1 MTLFQIFL
9 VLSGIIIL
17 VLTIDISK
25 KQKFNALHFL
35 VFLIM
40 WISLLI
46 FTIFPNFLNSFGR
59 FFGLQ
64 RWADLLVYSSI
75 VFLIYFVLL
84 LLNKHVENKDSI
96 TGLIRELAIENSP
109 KKIIEWKEVFVIPCY
124 NEAEVIE
131 ETLNNILENWYK
143 NILVVN
149 DGSKDNSRNILEN
162 FWDKIILLNHL
173 KNRGQWAA
181 LETWFEYL
189 RRYWKVDYIVCFDA
203 DWQHSL
209 EDLKKFEEVLDKN
222 KDIDIVFGSRFKKW
236 SNTNIPLSRKI
247 TLKLAILFTFFLSKI
262 KLSDVHNGFRV
273 FRRKILNDLKITIDW
288 MGHASE
294 IIDIIADKKIKFM
307 EVPVDIKYTE
317 YSLKKGQSNS
327 NAINIALRFIWN
339 KFFR

>member
-1 MTLFQIFL
+1 MTLLQFFFII
-9 VLSGIIIL
+9 SGIIIL
-17 VLTIDISK
+17 ILWIDISK

-35 VFLIM
+35 VFLGV
-40 WISLLI
+40 WGWLLI
-46 FTIFPNFLNSFGR
+46 FTFFPNILNKLWNIFGVA
-59 FFGLQ
+59 
-64 RWADLLVYSSI
+64 RWADVLVYSSI
-75 VFLIYFVLL
+75 IFLLYFVLL
-84 LLNKHVENKDSI
+84 LLSKHVENKDSI

-131 ETLNNILENWYK
+131 ETINNILKNWYK

-149 DGSKDNSRNILEN
+149 DWSRDNSRNILEN
-162 FWDKIILLNHL
+162 FWNKIILLNHL
-173 KNRGQWAA
+173 KNRWQWAS

-189 RRYWKVDYIVCFDA
+189 RRYWKIDYIVCFDA

-294 IIDIIADKKIKFM
+294 IIDIIAKKKIKFM

-317 YSLKKGQSNS
+317 YSLTKGQSSS

>member
-1 MTLFQIFL
+1 MTLLQFFFII
-9 VLSGIIIL
+9 SGIIIL
-17 VLTIDISK
+17 ILWIDISK

-35 VFLIM
+35 VFLGVGG
-40 WISLLI
+40 WLLI
-46 FTIFPNFLNSFGR
+46 FTFFPNILNKLWNIFGVA
-59 FFGLQ
+59 
-64 RWADLLVYSSI
+64 RWADVLVYGSI
-75 VFLIYFVLL
+75 IFLLYFVLL
-84 LLNKHVENKDSI
+84 LLSKHVENKDSI

-236 SNTNIPLSRKI
+236 
-247 TLKLAILFTFFLSKI
+247 
-262 KLSDVHNGFRV
+262 
-273 FRRKILNDLKITIDW
+273 
-288 MGHASE
+288 
-294 IIDIIADKKIKFM
+294 
-307 EVPVDIKYTE
+307 
-317 YSLKKGQSNS
+317 
-327 NAINIALRFIWN
+327 
-339 KFFR
+339 